1 MLDDLQRGDGA
12 HGNDLKCALQRLH
25 HNIAFKILRHALPY
39 QQQAAHN
46 GKRQQDTG
54 GDAHQVRKKIAHVVF
69 VLPARPRMNATQ
81 AAYPLAADTNI
92 IK

>member
-39 QQQAAHN
+39 GSRIRVVMRTRSA
-46 GKRQQDTG
+46 
-54 GDAHQVRKKIAHVVF
+54 KKLPTSFF

-92 IK
+92 IKMMTSI